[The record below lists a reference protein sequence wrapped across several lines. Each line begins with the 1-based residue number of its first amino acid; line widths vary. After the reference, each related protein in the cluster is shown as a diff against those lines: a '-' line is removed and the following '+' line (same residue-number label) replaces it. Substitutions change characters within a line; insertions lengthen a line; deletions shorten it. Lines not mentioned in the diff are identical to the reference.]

1 MTKNLAKYMHYPE
14 MKTVV
19 NQELDSYID
28 KSQLKEV
35 FTSDEIKGQSEQISK
50 RLALWKKSK
59 KPFSQQNQLK
69 AREDLIKQTHTK
81 RIQLKKDQNILLSK
95 IKSEE
100 DKDKIQ
106 SLMQEYIQLNQRI
119 KEDYETLLNSNKI
132 INPFLIVEDGT
143 VTTHE
148 STHKES
154 VKKSTFILNDINK
167 NLSTGEIHKTV
178 CDKLKR
184 NEIISRV
191 LRHFIKKD
199 TLTYEEY
206 IKLLVGREKKHRDN
220 WKSYQTKLQMG
231 GIEETDKHRLLI
243 SVQYS
248 INSSI
253 IEEPD
258 KKSDTITITKPWKQ
272 LLIICGKK
280 HKEEEEEEGPEPEP
294 YPKFKRGDQ
303 VEWTERG
310 KQETGT
316 IDQIVTRNGKEIAE
330 IRTSD
335 GKDTTKAISA
345 IKLLE

>member
-1 MTKNLAKYMHYPE
+1 
-14 MKTVV
+14 
-19 NQELDSYID
+19 
-28 KSQLKEV
+28 
-35 FTSDEIKGQSEQISK
+35 
-50 RLALWKKSK
+50 
-59 KPFSQQNQLK
+59 
-69 AREDLIKQTHTK
+69 
-81 RIQLKKDQNILLSK
+81 
-95 IKSEE
+95 
-100 DKDKIQ
+100 
-106 SLMQEYIQLNQRI
+106 
-119 KEDYETLLNSNKI
+119 
-132 INPFLIVEDGT
+132 
-143 VTTHE
+143 
-148 STHKES
+148 
-154 VKKSTFILNDINK
+154 
-167 NLSTGEIHKTV
+167 
-178 CDKLKR
+178 
-184 NEIISRV
+184 
-191 LRHFIKKD
+191 
-199 TLTYEEY
+199 
-206 IKLLVGREKKHRDN
+206 
-220 WKSYQTKLQMG
+220 MG